1 MYKKTLQLLFIVSA
15 LTLGVACGPLASDTS
30 EANSAPPDK
39 GNSEDNNEPDGPGEP
54 AEPNSPSEPP
64 PRTVESSKPRQT
76 NPRID
81 AGTFALAIES
91 TWRLGVGLLPY
102 HLERSPQT
110 AYSPANLAITLGIA
124 HAGARDQT
132 RAALR
137 TLLLPS
143 IDQDERVPVA
153 MNKLSL
159 ELAKPSSLKLAQSVW
174 INALTNLS
182 PSYLDTLAE
191 HYGLAVNLTQSPQQA
206 TEAIQSWVQARDPMD
221 LRPSLTQDPIPQDR
235 FGLVNTMTLNLPWAA
250 PVLSNDTTIIFK
262 DLKGAQRELDGFT
275 MEAQLSTDAQGT
287 IIAKLEAQDEQQE
300 VYLLSPA
307 PDQWSSWLKSLDRG
321 RFEQLRTRLMAS
333 EASAEL
339 DIPTTSFSVTLPQHE
354 AIDALGSTSAFSSK
368 ANFAGIDGQGRLS
381 LSMLLQHVSI
391 EISARGLSAFDLT
404 ELPRSPPIDT
414 AEPLRVVLDRP
425 FVFLVRDANTGAL
438 VLIGAVTGWP

>member
-1 MYKKTLQLLFIVSA
+1 MYKKNLWLLFIASA
-15 LTLGVACGPLASDTS
+15 LTLGVACGPLASDDFGATS
-30 EANSAPPDK
+30 APELDNSA
-39 GNSEDNNEPDGPGEP
+39 GNNEPDGPGEP
-54 AEPNSPSEPP
+54 PDPSSPSEPP
-64 PRTVESSKPRQT
+64 PRTVESSRPRQL
-76 NPRID
+76 NPSVD
-81 AGTFALAIES
+81 ADTFALAIES
-91 TWRLGVGLLPY
+91 TWRLGMGLLPY

-110 AYSPANLAITLGIA
+110 AYSPANLAITLGVA

-191 HYGLAVNLTQSPQQA
+191 RYGLAVNLTQSPQQA
-206 TEAIQSWVQARDPMD
+206 SEAIQSWVQARDPMG

-250 PVLSNDTTIIFK
+250 PAASSETTIIFNE
-262 DLKGAQRELDGFT
+262 LAGQRRERAGFT
-275 MEAQLSTDAQGT
+275 METQLSTDAQGT
-287 IIAKLEAQDEQQE
+287 IIAKLEAQDDQQE
-300 VYLLSPA
+300 IYLLSPTRE
-307 PDQWSSWLKSLDRG
+307 QWSGWIKSLDRG
-321 RFEQLRTRLMAS
+321 RFEQLRARLMAS

-339 DIPTTSFSVTLPQHE
+339 DIPTTRFSVTLPQHE

-381 LSMLLQHVSI
+381 LSMLLQHVSV
-391 EISARGLSAFDLT
+391 ELSASGLSAYDQT
-404 ELPRSPPIDT
+404 EIPNSPPVDT
-414 AEPLRVVLDRP
+414 AVPLRAAIDRP